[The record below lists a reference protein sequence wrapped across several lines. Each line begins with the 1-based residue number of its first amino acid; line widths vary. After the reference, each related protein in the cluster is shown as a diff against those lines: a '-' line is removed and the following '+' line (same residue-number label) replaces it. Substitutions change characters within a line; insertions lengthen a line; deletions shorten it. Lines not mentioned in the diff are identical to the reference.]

1 MSSTHDKHCC
11 LSCHHHTFTMA
22 SDELTESISD
32 IVMQYSLALADLNN
46 NSSVSLHKTAW
57 IYNLSWSTLQAH

>member
-1 MSSTHDKHCC
+1 
-11 LSCHHHTFTMA
+11 MA

-46 NSSVSLHKTAW
+46 NSSVSLHKTA
-57 IYNLSWSTLQAH
+57 